1 MAGIY
6 TKLDSQVDLHGFT
19 DADREAKT
27 ESPSA
32 EIPVEESN
40 NPDAAARDEKSTTHT
55 RSAWSL
61 WKWEIISIILGG
73 GVIAVIVALLSIYEN
88 KALSEWRAPISINT
102 VVAILTALFKGVL
115 AVPISGG
122 LGHIKW
128 LLFSKQDR
136 SLADMDRY
144 DQASHGAWG
153 SAILIFNQF
162 RGRSVS

>member
-6 TKLDSQVDLHGFT
+6 TKLDSQVDLHGLP

-27 ESPSA
+27 ASSSA
-32 EIPVEESN
+32 EIPAEESN
-40 NPDAAARDEKSTTHT
+40 KPDAAARDEKSTTHT
-55 RSAWSL
+55 RSALSL
-61 WKWEIISIILGG
+61 WKWEIFSIILGG

-122 LGHIKW
+122 AYG
-128 LLFSKQDR
+128 
-136 SLADMDRY
+136 
-144 DQASHGAWG
+144 
-153 SAILIFNQF
+153 
-162 RGRSVS
+162 

>member
-19 DADREAKT
+19 DADGEAKT
-27 ESPSA
+27 ESPS
-32 EIPVEESN
+32 EEMPVEESN
-40 NPDAAARDEKSTTHT
+40 KPDAAARDEKSTTHT

-73 GVIAVIVALLSIYEN
+73 AVIAAMVALLRIYEN

-115 AVPISGG
+115 AVPIS
-122 LGHIKW
+122 
-128 LLFSKQDR
+128 
-136 SLADMDRY
+136 A
-144 DQASHGAWG
+144 GAYG
-153 SAILIFNQF
+153 
-162 RGRSVS
+162 